1 MIDLAS
7 LVPAI
12 LQHNDTVPE
21 EWSQGRTAYG
31 GLLGAIGMAALREV
45 VPADRQPR
53 SLFVQF
59 LGPIPP
65 GQNFDVVTEILSSGK
80 SMTVAKV
87 TIAVEGRPSFLQVVT
102 YAVAR
107 ESVAQVTPPSAPEWP
122 APETLQ
128 ALPFLPKITPNFT
141 QAFAYRWAEGPMPF
155 SGSSESHFG
164 GYFAYKGEP
173 GPAEVALVGMLD
185 AWPPAVLP
193 MLKGPAPASTVSWSA
208 HLLEVPLVRAEEW
221 WSYRARTAAA
231 GSGTATTQAKLYA
244 PDGRLVALSEQLV
257 AVYG

>member
-7 LVPAI
+7 LVPAV
-12 LQHNDTVPE
+12 LQQHDTVPE

-31 GLLGAIGMAALREV
+31 GLLAAIGMAALREF
-45 VPADRQPR
+45 VPADRQAR

-65 GQNFDVVTEILSSGK
+65 GQSFDVKTEILSSGK
-80 SMTVAKV
+80 SLTVGKV
-87 TIAVEGRPSFLQVVT
+87 TIVVESKPCFLQVVT
-102 YAVAR
+102 YAVGR
-107 ESVAQVTPPSAPEWP
+107 ESVAQVTPSQAPAWP
-122 APETLQ
+122 AAETLQ
-128 ALPFLPKITPNFT
+128 ALPFLPNITPNFT
-141 QAFAYRWAEGPMPF
+141 QAFSYRWAEGPMPF
-155 SGSSESHFG
+155 SGSQESHFG

-173 GPAEVALVGMLD
+173 GPAEVALLGMLD

-193 MLKGPAPASTVSWSA
+193 MLKGPAPASTVSWSV
-208 HLLEVPLVRAEEW
+208 HLFDIPEVKAREW

-231 GSGTATTQAKLYA
+231 GSGTATTQAELYS